1 MLLGKLFTSLA
12 FAAMAIAPVK
22 RTTIGDHAR
31 DCYNGVQVHY
41 NNITHHIHDHGGII
55 TVNVAATI
63 LVELDAI
70 LALIVTLVA
79 QITGNVLVQ
88 VDIQD
93 SVPVFIDIVILLT
106 TLLNTIYSSC
116 GGGKLHAASHSLL
129 PLDGAVISLFV
140 SVVVSISLQITI
152 ISSSLILTI
161 NGLLGL
167 ILSLLGSLL
176 GGILGSLK
184 LDIKSTI
191 SLFDTA
197 IGHYH

>member
-12 FAAMAIAPVK
+12 FAAMAIAPVASAPTAELGASTVLVK

-70 LALIVTLVA
+70 LALVVTLVA

-116 GGGKLHAASHSLL
+116 GGGKLHASHSLL
-129 PLDGAVISLFV
+129 PLGVL
-140 SVVVSISLQITI
+140 LI
-152 ISSSLILTI
+152 ISSCE
-161 NGLLGL
+161 
-167 ILSLLGSLL
+167 
-176 GGILGSLK
+176 
-184 LDIKSTI
+184 
-191 SLFDTA
+191 
-197 IGHYH
+197 